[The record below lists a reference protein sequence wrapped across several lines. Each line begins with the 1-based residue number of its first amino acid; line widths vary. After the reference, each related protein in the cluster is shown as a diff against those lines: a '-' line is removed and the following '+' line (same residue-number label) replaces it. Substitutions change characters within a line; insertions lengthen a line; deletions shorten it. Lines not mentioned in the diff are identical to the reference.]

1 MHQLASYVLFFLV
14 FFWLSILASS
24 YLKPLWIWR
33 ENLSKCESHRMARK
47 TLFGS
52 IRSGLPTALS
62 SASNNKRAASI
73 RQFQMSKFWRPGG
86 TKPPIFATAS
96 TKRGGYAKLQNV
108 SSSSSYSSCSP
119 PQQVAATLTKQASRK
134 REEAGVP
141 CNSSRRSQSSFEPA
155 KQRVSANSK
164 LPEKSKR
171 KSKLRRLI
179 DRLQNSYHNLR
190 EAVRQSDLQFADL
203 FTGNQMLMHVTAA
216 PVSRRRGRKAMKH
229 SPSVWH
235 WASSTTTSKV

>member
-1 MHQLASYVLFFLV
+1 
-14 FFWLSILASS
+14 
-24 YLKPLWIWR
+24 
-33 ENLSKCESHRMARK
+33 MARK

-52 IRSGLPTALS
+52 IRSGLLTALS

-73 RQFQMSKFWRPGG
+73 RQFQMSKFWRPRGR
-86 TKPPIFATAS
+86 KPPIFATAS

-108 SSSSSYSSCSP
+108 SSSSSYSSCSL

-171 KSKLRRLI
+171 KSNLRRLAPELVHCQKESKQAT
-179 DRLQNSYHNLR
+179 RTCWWPHKK
-190 EAVRQSDLQFADL
+190 
-203 FTGNQMLMHVTAA
+203 MLV
-216 PVSRRRGRKAMKH
+216 KNF
-229 SPSVWH
+229 
-235 WASSTTTSKV
+235 

>member
-1 MHQLASYVLFFLV
+1 LV

-24 YLKPLWIWR
+24 YLKLLWIRR
-33 ENLSKCESHRMARK
+33 ESLSECESHRMARK

-52 IRSGLPTALS
+52 KRSGLPTALS

-108 SSSSSYSSCSP
+108 SSPSSYSSCSR
-119 PQQVAATLTKQASRK
+119 PQQVAATLMKQGSRK
-134 REEAGVP
+134 REEAEGVP
-141 CNSSRRSQSSFEPA
+141 SNSSRRSQSSFEPA
-155 KQRVSANSK
+155 KQRVSANSE
-164 LPEKSKR
+164 LPQKSKR

-179 DRLQNSYHNLR
+179 DRLQKSYHNLR

-216 PVSRRRGRKAMKH
+216 PVSRRRSSKTMKH

-235 WASSTTTSKV
+235 WASSTTTPKV

>member
-1 MHQLASYVLFFLV
+1 MESMVTIFGCCRRYCYFCCWSSTVVKEELLLAATPFLSPV
-14 FFWLSILASS
+14 FQPF
-24 YLKPLWIWR
+24 P
-33 ENLSKCESHRMARK
+33 NLSFS
-47 TLFGS
+47 
-52 IRSGLPTALS
+52 S
-62 SASNNKRAASI
+62 SAP
-73 RQFQMSKFWRPGG
+73 M
-86 TKPPIFATAS
+86 
-96 TKRGGYAKLQNV
+96 
-108 SSSSSYSSCSP
+108 
-119 PQQVAATLTKQASRK
+119 PQVRASRLFVQQKEEAQKRVLKK

-155 KQRVSANSK
+155 KQRVSANSQ

>member
-1 MHQLASYVLFFLV
+1 
-14 FFWLSILASS
+14 
-24 YLKPLWIWR
+24 
-33 ENLSKCESHRMARK
+33 MARK

-108 SSSSSYSSCSP
+108 SSPSSYSSCS
-119 PQQVAATLTKQASRK
+119 
-134 REEAGVP
+134 VP
-141 CNSSRRSQSSFEPA
+141 SNSSRRSQSSFEPA
-155 KQRVSANSK
+155 KQRVSANSQ
-164 LPEKSKR
+164 LPQKSNR

-179 DRLQNSYHNLR
+179 DRLQKSYHNLR

-216 PVSRRRGRKAMKH
+216 PVSRRRGSKAMKH

>member
-1 MHQLASYVLFFLV
+1 
-14 FFWLSILASS
+14 
-24 YLKPLWIWR
+24 
-33 ENLSKCESHRMARK
+33 MARK

-86 TKPPIFATAS
+86 RKPPIFATAS

-134 REEAGVP
+134 REEAEGVP